1 MVTVFVL
8 TVERFPVSVIMVT
21 VYVIRDKSYILN
33 VMKTRRGYQK
43 VCRLSFKNKNPLRYI
58 NEI

>member
-33 VMKTRRGYQK
+33 IMKPRRGYQK
-43 VCRLSFKNKNPLRYI
+43 VL
-58 NEI
+58 